1 MIRRREDTGEKCC
14 DGRDK
19 TVIIITYG
27 TWDYVLAFF
36 FFFFRGPV
44 YLLNGLVKN
53 GLILWD

>member
-1 MIRRREDTGEKCC
+1 MMEETRLLSLLHMGL
-14 DGRDK
+14 
-19 TVIIITYG
+19 G
-27 TWDYVLAFF
+27 TTCWLFF